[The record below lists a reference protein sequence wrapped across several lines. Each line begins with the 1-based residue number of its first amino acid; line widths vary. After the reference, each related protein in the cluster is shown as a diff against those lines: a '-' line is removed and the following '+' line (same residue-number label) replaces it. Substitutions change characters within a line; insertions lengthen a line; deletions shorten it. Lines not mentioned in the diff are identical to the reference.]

1 MPQIQVKYMLEK
13 NISPK
18 KIRFLSKLR
27 KSELIKGSG
36 VKMTMLIEQKMVMRM
51 KNVAQD
57 GVGNERKHFRPQM
70 RHRRSHPQNKNGPL
84 LQYPQFKEEGS
95 LFYGI

>member
-1 MPQIQVKYMLEK
+1 M
-13 NISPK
+13 
-18 KIRFLSKLR
+18 
-27 KSELIKGSG
+27 
-36 VKMTMLIEQKMVMRM
+36 KMVMRL

-95 LFYGI
+95 LFYGK